1 MGIRNTLK
9 IDKSKKDNIKLIIAR
24 ENAAKPF
31 DTAKKPLRLLA
42 LLVQLFSI
50 VPRIFVIAFGRNNR
64 YILLPSF
71 KLGNNT

>member
-1 MGIRNTLK
+1 MGIRNTRK
-9 IDKSKKDNIKLIIAR
+9 IDKSQKDNIKLIIAR

>member
-42 LLVQLFSI
+42 LLVQLFII
-50 VPRIFVIAFGRNNR
+50 VPRIFAIAFGRNNR
-64 YILLPSF
+64 
-71 KLGNNT
+71 